1 MLKKLSKAELVSDAN
16 ITPLILQDDMI
27 QFEFQSLNNPD
38 EKYLVTMNE
47 YNLWRCD
54 CPDFTYRGL
63 EHEEGSYMCKH
74 IIAAIL
80 YLHRIHGKQ
89 DTLLSNVSEDVDFSL
104 GSETDD

>member
-1 MLKKLSKAELVSDAN
+1 MLQKLTKAELVSDAN

-27 QFEFQSLNNPD
+27 QLEFQSVNSD
-38 EKYLVTMNE
+38 EKYLVSMNE

-54 CPDFTYRGL
+54 CPDYTYRGL

-80 YLHRIHGKQ
+80 YLHRVHGKQ
-89 DTLLSNVSEDVDFSL
+89 DTLLHNVHADTSFSL
-104 GSETDD
+104 GSEGK